1 MENAKI
7 TTKDSLT
14 LMFNDWYFHVGSL
27 TQVVPAQ
34 WTKRLNRGQVASN
47 LLGSVVVQ
55 AALLSPT
62 FFPGMFMDLTAGE
75 GSGPRDDGRSAH
87 HPVEFED
94 GPVRTP
100 GNEFKA
106 YHLPVLARETVDY
119 LVTVV
124 GGTYVDGTTGE
135 GGHARAILEAPLSPS
150 LVIGIDLDP
159 RSLASARNRLADAGA
174 KYRAVAGSY
183 ADMVDLVRGEG
194 VSGVDGILLDLGF
207 SSRQVDTGDYGLSF
221 DDGGPLDMRYDP
233 AATLDADLIV
243 NEYEE
248 AEIADILRRYGEE
261 RRARAIA
268 GAIVRNRPIGSAG
281 ALSRLVGDKVGRR
294 PGSHINPA
302 TRTFQALRIAVND
315 ELGNLERGLE
325 AAVEILNPQGRLAVI
340 SYHSLEDRI
349 VKSFFLT
356 ESAACVCPPG
366 LPMCVCGHTPRLE
379 RLNRR
384 VIKPAAHEVES
395 NPRSRSARLR
405 VASRL

>member
-1 MENAKI
+1 
-7 TTKDSLT
+7 
-14 LMFNDWYFHVGSL
+14 
-27 TQVVPAQ
+27 
-34 WTKRLNRGQVASN
+34 
-47 LLGSVVVQ
+47 
-55 AALLSPT
+55 
-62 FFPGMFMDLTAGE
+62 MDLTAG
-75 GSGPRDDGRSAH
+75 GSFGPTDDGRSAPD
-87 HPVEFED
+87 PVESD
-94 GPVRTP
+94 YSPLPTP
-100 GNEFKA
+100 GSEVEA
-106 YHLPVLARETVDY
+106 YHLPVLLREIVEHLATVA
-119 LVTVV
+119 

-135 GGHARAILEAPLSPS
+135 GGHARAILEAPVSPS

-159 RSLASARNRLADAGA
+159 RSLASARNRLAEAEGR
-174 KYRAVAGSY
+174 YRAVAGSY
-183 ADMVDLVRGEG
+183 ADMADLVRQEG
-194 VSGVDGILLDLGF
+194 VSGVHGVLLDLGF

-221 DDGGPLDMRYDP
+221 HDGGPLDMRYDP
-233 AATLDADLIV
+233 AGSVTADLIV

-268 GAIVRNRPIGSAG
+268 GAIVRNRPIGSAD
-281 ALSRLVGDKVGRR
+281 ALSRLVAGTVGRR

-315 ELGNLERGLE
+315 ELGNLERGLR

-366 LPMCVCGHTPRLE
+366 LPVCVCGHTPRLE

-384 VIKPAAHEVES
+384 VIRPSAHEVES